1 MIINNEDKYNN
12 IIALDYNLFL
22 YNLLAKEFK
31 ARKKQNK
38 CRVSVF
44 RIFREIEKERRSSKL
59 YKRRIMYGS
68 QSSVS

>member
-31 ARKKQNK
+31 AQKKQKK
-38 CRVSVF
+38 CMVRVF
-44 RIFREIEKERRSSKL
+44 RIFREIEIERKSSKL

-68 QSSVS
+68 